1 MARKLI
7 SCGVKRRVA
16 TVWTLR
22 TPTTMSFQ
30 VSGTESIEV
39 RPARSKPRRYLK
51 RGSSRTSGT
60 SIGWRVAAA
69 APVTPS
75 PSARLTRPTWW
86 RSRPLVAASVRRPVA
101 WSSR

>member
-7 SCGVKRRVA
+7 SSGAKRRVA

-22 TPTTMSFQ
+22 TPTTVSFQ

-39 RPARSKPRRYLK
+39 SPARSNPRRYLK

-60 SIGWRVAAA
+60 SIGRRAAAA
-69 APVTPS
+69 APVMPS
-75 PSARLTRPTWW
+75 PSARLTRLTWS
-86 RSRPLVAASVRRPVA
+86 RSRPFVAARVRRPVA